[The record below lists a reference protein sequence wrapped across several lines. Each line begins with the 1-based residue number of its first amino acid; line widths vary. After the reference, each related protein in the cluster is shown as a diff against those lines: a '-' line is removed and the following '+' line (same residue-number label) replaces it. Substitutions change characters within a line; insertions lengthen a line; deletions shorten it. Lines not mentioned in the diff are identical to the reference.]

1 MKAVIFFTSYY
12 KRGRKIDKMFLRLLY
27 LIWDFMQAKGFCCL
41 TFITMDEKE
50 DFFID
55 YKNKQLKVSAMRN
68 EGKIYFIVHLKKP
81 ITIVEGMLNEEWV
94 WYEVGQGETLL
105 AEELG
110 KLIEDM
116 DG

>member
-12 KRGRKIDKMFLRLLY
+12 KSGCKIGEMVLQLLY
-27 LIWDFMQAKGFCCL
+27 SMLDFMQAKGFCCL
-41 TFITMDEKE
+41 TFIIMDEKE

-55 YKNKQLKVSAMRN
+55 YKNEQVKVSAMRN

-81 ITIVEGMLNEEWV
+81 VTIVEGMVNEEWV

-110 KLIEDM
+110 KIIEDM